1 MEVGMKK
8 KKTRSEN
15 LVFIFVVVAIV
26 GTLGVVSALI

>member
-8 KKTRSEN
+8 QKTRSEN
-15 LVFIFVVVAIV
+15 LVFIVAVMVIV